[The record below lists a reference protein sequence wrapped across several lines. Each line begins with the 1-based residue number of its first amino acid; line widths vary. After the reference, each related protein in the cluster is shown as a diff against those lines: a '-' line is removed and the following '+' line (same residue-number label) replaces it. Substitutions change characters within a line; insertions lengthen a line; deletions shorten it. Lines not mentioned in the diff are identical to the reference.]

1 MKQYR
6 IEWMH
11 LNHDAVRGHG
21 EWQDSNDLDLLKEN
35 ISYYNKQYKG
45 EIHHWLQ
52 TK

>member
-6 IEWMH
+6 IEWKH
-11 LNHDAVRGHG
+11 LNDATQGHG
-21 EWQDSNDLDLLKEN
+21 VWHDSNDLDLLKEN
-35 ISYYNKQYKG
+35 IMYYNKKYKG